1 MSVASKVILAGTLAS
16 ASVVAAS
23 PAEAA
28 KSCVL
33 GKWKSTSYTMLIQ
46 GAGAETHGS
55 GLKGVRLTVSR
66 TSLAYDFNKSTK
78 EELIGY
84 NLGDPSFRSQVKYAK
99 KLSVKATVRGAKKGS
114 VVLKPRTATGDA
126 TGANTR
132 TWPEHENLSKWKL
145 AKSLRTGTPESFVP
159 VKSSFS
165 CSGKT
170 LKFFSSYKHRGYTVS
185 IGRVFTRA

>member
-1 MSVASKVILAGTLAS
+1 MPVVSRAVLAGALVSTS
-16 ASVVAAS
+16 IVAAS

-28 KSCVL
+28 KACVL

-46 GAGAETHGS
+46 GVGAETHGS
-55 GLKGVRLTVSR
+55 GLKGVRLTVGR
-66 TSLAYDFNKSTK
+66 TSLAYDFRKAAK

-84 NLGDPSFRSQVKYAK
+84 DLGDPSFRSQVKYAG
-99 KLSVKATVRGAKKGS
+99 KLNVKATVRGSKKGS
-114 VVLKPRTATGDA
+114 VVLKPKTATGGA
-126 TGANTR
+126 TGANTQ
-132 TWPEHENLSKWKL
+132 TWPEHQKLSKWKL
-145 AKSLRTGTPESFVP
+145 AKNLRAGTPESFVP

-185 IGRVFTRA
+185 VGRVFTRA